1 MNLERKMARWAIAA
15 SAALV
20 FVGIGASPA
29 SSQQTAV
36 RLGYINSDIVLQQTP
51 GYAQADSIL
60 RTERT
65 AYQRELD
72 ALRGQLDSAIAAFDQ
87 QSLVLSPQAREA
99 KLDEIRTMQ
108 ERAQQRANELQNRDL
123 QRRQELVAPL
133 ESRIQSV
140 IDGIRAERNLAV
152 IFDVASPTTNIV
164 SADPGLDLTSLVITR
179 LRADSGQ

>member
-99 KLDEIRTMQ
+99 KLDEIRNL
-108 ERAQQRANELQNRDL
+108 ENKA
-123 QRRQELVAPL
+123 VAIAKGGDFT
-133 ESRIQSV
+133 ESLDDQISAL
-140 IDGIRAERNLAV
+140 AEG
-152 IFDVASPTTNIV
+152 VAGKSKKEEDSKIK
-164 SADPGLDLTSLVITR
+164 AAEKALTQYDKEQ
-179 LRADSGQ
+179 AAAAAAG